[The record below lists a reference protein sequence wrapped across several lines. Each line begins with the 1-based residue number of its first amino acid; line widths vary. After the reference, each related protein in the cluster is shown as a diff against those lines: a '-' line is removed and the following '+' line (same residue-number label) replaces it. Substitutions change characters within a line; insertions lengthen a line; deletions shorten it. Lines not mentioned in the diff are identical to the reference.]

1 VNATF
6 FWLAF
11 TAALNPMLLGADLPI
26 IENRRTWA
34 MFIPRSTLRQHR
46 HD

>member
-1 VNATF
+1 VNTAL

-26 IENRRTWA
+26 IGNDA
-34 MFIPRSTLRQHR
+34 N
-46 HD
+46 